1 MRRLFTVTMVA
12 AGMMLCGSLAQAQWG
27 ANGMYA
33 PERVNALVHRVHE
46 DLNRGYHSGWNFN
59 GGDRGRLDNAERQL
73 HEFAQKWHRGRFDKG
88 ELDDAIGSIQHVV
101 DNNHMSGRERDAL
114 WEDLGALRRMREAYD
129 RHEIGRW

>member
-1 MRRLFTVTMVA
+1 MQRLLIVAVT
-12 AGMMLCGSLAQAQWG
+12 AGMFLAGTVALAQYG
-27 ANGMYA
+27 PEGRYA
-33 PERVNALVHRVHE
+33 PDRVSELVRRVHM
-46 DLNRGYHSGWNFN
+46 DLNRGYHAGWNFN

-73 HEFAQKWHRGRFDKG
+73 REFAQKWHRGRFDKG